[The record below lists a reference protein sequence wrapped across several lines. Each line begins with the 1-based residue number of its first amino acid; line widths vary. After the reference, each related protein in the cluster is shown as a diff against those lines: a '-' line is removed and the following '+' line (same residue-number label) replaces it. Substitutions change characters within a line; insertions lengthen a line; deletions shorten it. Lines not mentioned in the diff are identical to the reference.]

1 MHITY
6 QMKNII
12 FFLSIVLTSK
22 YLFSQE
28 HFEKS
33 WLSGEK
39 NFNSYSNEKAQPQY
53 NSLSDGY
60 DVKFYGIDLEAG
72 NSSVYI
78 SGNVTIGAT
87 VVASVLDTFVFELH
101 PDYTI
106 DSIRVNGLVEDYLT
120 DYDDVIIP
128 LSPGIPEDERI
139 DVQVFYHGAITK
151 NGWAGIMHSG
161 GYHVTF
167 TLTEPL
173 YAKDWFPCKQV
184 LTDKADS
191 VFVFITTDESLKT
204 GSNGLLTADVPL
216 GGGKVRH
223 EWKTFYPTA
232 FYLISFA
239 VGDYYEYDIYAKP
252 QGINDSILI
261 QNYLYSETAL
271 NTYKDEIDLTADLIE
286 IYSELFGMYPFKDE
300 KYGHCMAPI
309 GGGME
314 HQTMTT
320 LSGFNFELVSHELTH
335 MWFGD
340 FVTCGTWQDIWINEG
355 FATYGPFLALEQ
367 LDDEFPT
374 YEMTQYHNDLLLN
387 TTNGSIFI
395 PESRFD
401 IDYTNDLAVD
411 ALTDRIFDWYLS
423 YEKGAV
429 ILHMLR
435 YELNDDELFFSILRT
450 YLSQYQYGNAT
461 GTDFETVVESKSGR
475 NFTDFFNQWYFGE
488 GYPKYN
494 IQWFQAG
501 DTVYFRTEQT
511 TTSSNTSLF
520 RMNMDYGLIHSGNES
535 IVRLYQ
541 DKNVQIHKVYFPE
554 TVTRITVDPDEW
566 LLVNILS
573 VEKEVFLSVPETQPG
588 TNHSALLYPNPV
600 KDRLNIQSGNL
611 ALPAVVTLYDLSGR
625 IILTHAIETQQTA
638 LDVSSLSPGM
648 YTVEIISCRER
659 IAQKLI
665 IQ

>member
-1 MHITY
+1 M
-6 QMKNII
+6 
-12 FFLSIVLTSK
+12 
-22 YLFSQE
+22 
-28 HFEKS
+28 
-33 WLSGEK
+33 
-39 NFNSYSNEKAQPQY
+39 
-53 NSLSDGY
+53 
-60 DVKFYGIDLEAG
+60 
-72 NSSVYI
+72 
-78 SGNVTIGAT
+78 
-87 VVASVLDTFVFELH
+87 
-101 PDYTI
+101 
-106 DSIRVNGLVEDYLT
+106 
-120 DYDDVIIP
+120 
-128 LSPGIPEDERI
+128 
-139 DVQVFYHGAITK
+139 
-151 NGWAGIMHSG
+151 
-161 GYHVTF
+161 
-167 TLTEPL
+167 
-173 YAKDWFPCKQV
+173 
-184 LTDKADS
+184 
-191 VFVFITTDESLKT
+191 
-204 GSNGLLTADVPL
+204 
-216 GGGKVRH
+216 
-223 EWKTFYPTA
+223 
-232 FYLISFA
+232 
-239 VGDYYEYDIYAKP
+239 GDYYEYDIYAKP

-600 KDRLNIQSGNL
+600 TDRLNIQSGNL

-625 IILTHAIETQQTA
+625 IILTHTIETQQTA